1 VRSLNE
7 GGYMKQDHVWLS
19 CKSVKYGVEVSGLL
33 AIEFEDVDKAR
44 EALRRML
51 RAVAESLEADEC
63 GVEKVEK

>member
-51 RAVAESLEADEC
+51 RAVAESLEADDC
-63 GVEKVEK
+63 AVEKVEK